1 MVSNDSVNQ
10 STDNDDSPASDVA
23 QPIPEKLWHYTDAA
37 GLMGILG
44 GGNATTPPDTATF
57 WATNLEYLNDHQE
70 LVFGLKHVRRAI
82 EDLVKGLR
90 KVNYAPH
97 EPHIYV
103 NIPAKVAFLERLLSA
118 ITGTIEHAYRY
129 PIHCYVTS
137 FSKEGDLLS
146 QWRGYGA
153 GLDGYAIA
161 VDPKGL
167 TVPSGHFLRPS
178 ARFAPVYYGDLAVP
192 NELSTDVI
200 ERLDPLLRRTEAP
213 PMSDQ
218 MIDQQLR
225 WIATLAAQVK
235 HEGFEEE
242 AEWRYIDPGYNGN
255 SYRTRGTRLIPYTN
269 WNLDPDR
276 VIGVNVGPAPSQHEN
291 VKAVRGLLNHNG
303 FYAAADRVTFSK
315 TPFRS

>member
-1 MVSNDSVNQ
+1 MNQ
-10 STDNDDSPASDVA
+10 SAEHDESPASDVA
-23 QPIPEKLWHYTDAA
+23 QPIPGKLWHYTDAA

-44 GGNATTPPDTATF
+44 GGNAATPPDSATF

-82 EDLVKGLR
+82 EDRVKWLR
-90 KVNYAPH
+90 NVEYAPN

-103 NIPAKVAFLERLLSA
+103 NIPGKVAFLERLLSA
-118 ITGTIEHAYRY
+118 ITGTIEHAYPH

-137 FSKEGDLLS
+137 FSTNGDLLS

-161 VDPKGL
+161 VDPSGL
-167 TVPSGHFLRPS
+167 TTQRGHFLRPS

-192 NELSTDVI
+192 GELSADVI
-200 ERLDPLLRRTEAP
+200 DRLEPLLHRTEAP
-213 PMSDQ
+213 SMSDQ
-218 MIDQQLR
+218 MIDQHLR

-242 AEWRYIDPGYNGN
+242 AEWRYIDPGYSGN
-255 SYRTRGTRLIPYTN
+255 SYRTRGTRLIPYTS

-276 VIGVNVGPAPSQHEN
+276 VLGVNVGPAPSQHEN
-291 VKAVRGLLNHNG
+291 VKAVKGLLNHNG
-303 FYAAADRVTFSK
+303 FYDAADNVTFSK